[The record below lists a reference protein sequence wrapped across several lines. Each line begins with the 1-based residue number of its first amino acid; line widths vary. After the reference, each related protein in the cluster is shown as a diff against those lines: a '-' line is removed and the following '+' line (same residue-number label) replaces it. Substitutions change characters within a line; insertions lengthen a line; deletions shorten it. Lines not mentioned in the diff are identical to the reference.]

1 MHGLIFVTKITYW
14 QDQPCKGASTR
25 SRACRWRAAQR
36 WQQDPRGEKEGRR
49 TPGRW
54 PASTTAS
61 TADHLLSDH
70 EGHSA
75 PLYSTVEGRG
85 SAPRRGPSP
94 CCPGA
99 GSGHQAVTW
108 RPADACSRLRGQGAR
123 PEARPPPPGAVRTR
137 GQFTKAG
144 RDPPALAKAR
154 QGGERRG
161 TPWLSTHQHRRT
173 GSDDVPQIWAE
184 AGPGSERH
192 RGVARGSTGRRD
204 KADGRRDC

>member
-1 MHGLIFVTKITYW
+1 MPVAGN
-14 QDQPCKGASTR
+14 
-25 SRACRWRAAQR
+25 AAVAAGPQR
-36 WQQDPRGEKEGRR
+36 RERGEANTR
-49 TPGRW
+49 PGPPRLQQVRQ
-54 PASTTAS
+54 TTYFLTTRG
-61 TADHLLSDH
+61 TAR
-70 EGHSA
+70 
-75 PLYSTVEGRG
+75 LYSAVEGRG
-85 SAPRRGPSP
+85 SAPRRGPNP

-123 PEARPPPPGAVRTR
+123 AEARPPPPGAVRTR

-173 GSDDVPQIWAE
+173 GSDDVPQIWAA
-184 AGPGSERH
+184 AGLGSERH